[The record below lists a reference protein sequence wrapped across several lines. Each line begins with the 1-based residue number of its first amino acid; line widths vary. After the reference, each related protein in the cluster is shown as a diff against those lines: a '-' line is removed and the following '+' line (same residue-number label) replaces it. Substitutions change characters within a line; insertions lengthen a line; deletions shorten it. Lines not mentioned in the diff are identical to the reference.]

1 MSPKE
6 IDPECHLKQSN
17 RLVESR
23 YKLTL
28 NEQRLVIAICSQIP
42 KNQSNVDAICL
53 RMMDVASFCRL
64 GDPGTKT
71 GQYNK
76 IKNLSDKLMRRTL
89 QIKKPDGRWRITH
102 WLQAAECM
110 PGGVLKC
117 EIDHQLLPEFL
128 QLKAAYLDTL
138 AAPLMEFS
146 RDYSARMYFLLKKM
160 LRIVDFEYDLDFFR
174 QTFQLPKSY
183 KHFGH
188 LKEKV
193 LEPALAEI
201 NEKSD
206 INVNWEYL
214 KEGRSYTKIHFVV
227 SAKTKDTAPMAT
239 PSAAKNEQTDEEK
252 ELLAR
257 LTNPQRWNITKV
269 RAEQILKKYGVDH
282 VRKNLLYAD
291 KYRAGKANPGG
302 WLVDCISNDYAADEQ
317 SRKAEQQRE
326 RVKQRERDESKF
338 KPIVPPPPVAT
349 EVKNKRAG
357 NAGALAWLAKN
368 AKNQK

>member
-17 RLVESR
+17 RLVEAR

-42 KNQSNVDAICL
+42 KNQSNVDAIYL

-110 PGGVLKC
+110 PGGILKC
-117 EIDHQLLPEFL
+117 EIDNQLLPEFL
-128 QLKAAYLDTL
+128 QLKIAYLDTL

-146 RDYSARMYFLLKKM
+146 RDYSARMYFILKKM
-160 LRIVDFEYDLDFFR
+160 LRIGDFEYELDFFR

-193 LEPALAEI
+193 LEPALIEI
-201 NEKSD
+201 NKKSD
-206 INVNWEYL
+206 INVKWDYI

-227 SAKTKDTAPMAT
+227 SAKRENKKAIAAAPT
-239 PSAAKNEQTDEEK
+239 ETKNEQTDEEK

-257 LTNPQRWNITKV
+257 LINPKKWNLTSS
-269 RAEQILKKYGVDH
+269 RAEQLVEEYGVDH

-291 KYRAGKANPGG
+291 KYRAGKANLGG
-302 WLVDCISNDYAADEQ
+302 WLVDCIRNDYAADERA
-317 SRKAEQQRE
+317 RKVEQERE

-338 KPIVPPPPVAT
+338 KPIVPKPPT
-349 EVKNKRAG
+349 ETETKNKRTG

-368 AKNQK
+368 QI

>member
-6 IDPECHLKQSN
+6 INSECHLKQSN
-17 RLVESR
+17 RLVEAR

-28 NEQRLVIAICSQIP
+28 REQRLVIAICSQIP
-42 KNQSNVDAICL
+42 KNQPNVDAIYL
-53 RMMDVASFCRL
+53 RMMDVAAFCRL

-71 GQYNK
+71 GQYSK

-110 PGGVLKC
+110 PGGILKC
-117 EIDHQLLPEFL
+117 EIDNQLLPEFL
-128 QLKAAYLDTL
+128 QLKIAYLDTL

-146 RDYSARMYFLLKKM
+146 RDYSARMYFILKKM
-160 LRIVDFEYDLDFFR
+160 LRIGDFEYKLDFFR
-174 QTFQLPKSY
+174 QTFKLPKSY

-193 LEPALAEI
+193 LEPALKEI

-206 INVNWEYL
+206 ITVKWDYI
-214 KEGRSYTKIHFVV
+214 KEGRSYTKIHFIVKSV
-227 SAKTKDTAPMAT
+227 KHREKAIAHAPMAI
-239 PSAAKNEQTDEEK
+239 KQTDEKK

-257 LTNPQRWNITKV
+257 LTNPKKWNITKA
-269 RAEQILKKYGVDH
+269 RATQLIKAYGVDH
-282 VRKNLLYAD
+282 VQENLLYAD
-291 KYRAGKANPGG
+291 KYRSGKANLGG
-302 WLVDCISNDYAADEQ
+302 WLVDCIRNDYAADEQ
-317 SRKAEQQRE
+317 ARKAEQERE

-338 KPIVPPPPVAT
+338 KPIVPTPTT
-349 EVKNKRAG
+349 ETKSKRTG
-357 NAGALAWLAKN
+357 NASVLEWLK
-368 AKNQK
+368 KNQI